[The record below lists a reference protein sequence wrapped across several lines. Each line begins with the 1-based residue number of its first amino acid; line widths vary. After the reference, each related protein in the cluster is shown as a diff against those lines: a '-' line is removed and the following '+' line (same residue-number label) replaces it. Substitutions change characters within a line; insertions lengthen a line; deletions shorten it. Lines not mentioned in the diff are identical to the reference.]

1 MGDVHSHI
9 RNLFATVIVCMLRC
23 YRNKIF
29 KYICRILLQL
39 LTYRRNPG
47 IKYMFTIPNDKLD
60 SVIKS
65 LSPTTNSLTRHDGHH
80 RGNSQPS
87 AVGSRNNNVRGSRR
101 KISYNEQPEFVS
113 PDNGGIRSHSYQAL
127 QSGLHSTQD
136 AINRYRQGYGDKG
149 VNDIAESSRNNLPHV
164 NSVQTEARHQPNS
177 IPETGS
183 RAPDYSRGIS
193 NHIYD
198 RNQPRTGVRYQPYLG
213 NGIES
218 RRQELI
224 VPDTLDEVNFHWT
237 ISGFSE
243 CSTSCGGGKI
253 FLFY

>member
-1 MGDVHSHI
+1 
-9 RNLFATVIVCMLRC
+9 
-23 YRNKIF
+23 
-29 KYICRILLQL
+29 
-39 LTYRRNPG
+39 
-47 IKYMFTIPNDKLD
+47 MFTIPKDKID
-60 SVIKS
+60 SVMKS
-65 LSPTTNSLTRHDGHH
+65 LSPTTSSLTRHEGLH

-87 AVGSRNNNVRGSRR
+87 VVGSRNNNIRGSRR
-101 KISYNEQPEFVS
+101 ISYSEQPEFVS
-113 PDNGGIRSHSYQAL
+113 PDNGGTRLGSYQAL

-136 AINRYRQGYGDKG
+136 AINRFRQGYGRHGDKG
-149 VNDIAESSRNNLPHV
+149 VNDITEISGNYLPHV

-177 IPETGS
+177 IPQTGS
-183 RAPDYSRGIS
+183 QEPDYARGIS

-198 RNQPRTGVRYQPYLG
+198 KNQPRTGVRYQPFYG

-243 CSTSCGGGKI
+243 CSASCGGGKI
-253 FLFY
+253 N